1 MQEVV
6 CLAVVIL
13 LYVVSVPAVFVIF
26 RATFAVDLVAL
37 VLLTSATC
45 LLRLQL
51 VVFVFSGLYFWLL
64 RWLSLF

>member
-51 VVFVFSGLYFWLL
+51 VVFVFSGLYFWPL